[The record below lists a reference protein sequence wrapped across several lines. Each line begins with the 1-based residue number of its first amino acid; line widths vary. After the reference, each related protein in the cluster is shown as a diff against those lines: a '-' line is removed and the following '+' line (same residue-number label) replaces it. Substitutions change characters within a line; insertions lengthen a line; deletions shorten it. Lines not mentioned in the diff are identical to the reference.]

1 MLAILSAVFGF
12 LAPFLPELLK
22 WFTRKQDNAHE
33 IAMTKLRLEAASQE
47 HIWRLEEIN
56 ATADIAEMKA
66 LHAPQPS
73 LGVKLLD
80 AADGKYPAWTIVP
93 IFWLFGL
100 LDWLSGMVRPAVT
113 YAAFTFY
120 MTVKFARFRLMESVV
135 SSDTQWYELVARM
148 WDGNDMAV
156 LTLVLSY
163 WFGNRIAQKA
173 FGWDQRR

>member
-12 LAPFLPELLK
+12 FAPFLPEVLK

-33 IAMTKLRLEAASQE
+33 LAMMEMRLKAGAQE
-47 HIWRLEEIN
+47 HLWRMEEIN

-80 AADGKYPAWTIVP
+80 AANGKYPAWTVVP
-93 IFWLFGL
+93 VFWLFGL
-100 LDWLSGMVRPAVT
+100 LDWLAGMVRPSVT
-113 YAAFTFY
+113 YAIVAFY
-120 MTVKFARFRLMESVV
+120 MTVKLARFRLMESVV
-135 SSDTQWYELVARM
+135 SDDTRWYELVARI
-148 WDGNDMAV
+148 WDENDMAV

-163 WFGNRIAQKA
+163 WFGNRIAARA
-173 FGWDQRR
+173 FGWETRR